1 MREVPC
7 YGYNYYPVNFRFPT
21 AQDLLQMPKNMAIK
35 VQDLK
40 YKKDTVYNNNYFGG
54 FQLIL
59 SNGVSSPLFT
69 GTGQGA
75 QGLQSFAI
83 PDFSQVKRINGTKSN
98 DWLYGLS
105 FGKKDGTEI
114 TKVEVLSG
122 YAFDQEAL
130 LADDEEII
138 GIYGT
143 KEVSYAFS

>member
-7 YGYNYYPVNFRFPT
+7 YGFNSWPVNFRFPT

-40 YKKDTVYNNNYFGG
+40 YKKNTVDSSGFFGG

-59 SNGVSSPLFT
+59 SNGVSSPLFA

-83 PDFSQVKRINGTKSN
+83 PDFSQVKRINGTPTN
-98 DWLYGLS
+98 
-105 FGKKDGTEI
+105 
-114 TKVEVLSG
+114 
-122 YAFDQEAL
+122 
-130 LADDEEII
+130 
-138 GIYGT
+138 
-143 KEVSYAFS
+143 